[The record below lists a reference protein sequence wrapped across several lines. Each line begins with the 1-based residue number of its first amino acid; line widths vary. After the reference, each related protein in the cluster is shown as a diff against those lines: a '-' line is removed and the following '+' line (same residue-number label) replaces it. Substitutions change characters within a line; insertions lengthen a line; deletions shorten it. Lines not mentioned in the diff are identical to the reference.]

1 MKNMFLLLTV
11 VVFCSGCSK
20 SDEETQSESLGKEI
34 ANRMKAPIEKTQAI
48 TDKIGNIRS
57 AENDLLE

>member
-1 MKNMFLLLTV
+1 MKNICLLLTV
-11 VVFCSGCSK
+11 VVLCSGCSK
-20 SDEETQSESLGKEI
+20 QDDPGETLGKEI

>member
-1 MKNMFLLLTV
+1 MKTLFLLFTV
-11 VVFCSGCSK
+11 VVFCSGCSRQ
-20 SDEETQSESLGKEI
+20 EEQSESLGKEI